1 MRLGGVLLM
10 RAAPRDVRPHDDERR
25 PLGHPLRVRDSRI
38 DRLEIVTVGDPLYV
52 PTVRLEAPRGVVGQG
67 ELGRPIDR
75 DAIVVVKPDQ
85 LAELQVTCERARLVR
100 DALHEV
106 AVGREEIGVVVDDRL
121 PGAIEQSREL
131 RFGDRH
137 ADGVPDPL
145 SERSRRRFYAGR
157 NAVLRVSRCAAPP
170 LAELLDLVEREI
182 VAREIKDAVEQHAGM
197 ARRQDK
203 AIAVQPFGIRGIVSQ
218 MALPQH
224 VRERRQRH
232 CRAGMPRIGLL
243 YGVHRERTDGV
254 DAELIELHA
263 SDGGGLGHSNP
274 DLAACHNLVRRSK
287 PSTSSSTC
295 CGDGDACAAIF
306 SSSTSLGISWRP
318 CFKLSIPI

>member
-10 RAAPRDVRPHDDERR
+10 RAAPGDVRPHDDERW
-25 PLGHPLRVRDSRI
+25 PLGHSLRLGDSRI
-38 DRLEIVTVGDPLYV
+38 DGLEIVAVRDPLYV
-52 PTVRLEAPRGVVGQG
+52 PAVRLEAPRGVVGEGQ
-67 ELGRPIDR
+67 LGRSIDR

-85 LAELQVTCERARLVR
+85 LAELQVTGERARLVR

-106 AVGREEIGVVVDDRL
+106 TVGREEIGVVVDDRV
-121 PGAIEQSREL
+121 PGAIEQGREL

-137 ADGVPDPL
+137 AHGVPGPL
-145 SERSRRRFYAGR
+145 SERSCRRLDSRRDAM
-157 NAVLRVSRCAAPP
+157 LRVPGRAAPP
-170 LAELLDLVEREI
+170 LPELLDVVEREI
-182 VAREIKDAVEQHAGM
+182 VAREIEDAVEQHAGM
-197 ARRQDK
+197 ARRQDE
-203 AIAVQPFGIRGIVSQ
+203 AVAVQPFGIRGIVSQ
-218 MALPQH
+218 MPLPQH
-224 VRERRQRH
+224 VRERCQGHR
-232 CRAGMPRIGLL
+232 RAGMSRIGLL
-243 YGVHRERTDGV
+243 HGIHRERADGV

-295 CGDGDACAAIF
+295 RGDGDACAAIF
-306 SSSTSLGISWRP
+306 SSSASLGISWRP

>member
-1 MRLGGVLLM
+1 MPSG
-10 RAAPRDVRPHDDERR
+10 APCASAVSCLCGLPHAMCVRTMMSDGRSVTR
-25 PLGHPLRVRDSRI
+25 FACAIAVSIALRSLPSAIRCTCQPYDS
-38 DRLEIVTVGDPLYV
+38 
-52 PTVRLEAPRGVVGQG
+52 
-67 ELGRPIDR
+67 
-75 DAIVVVKPDQ
+75 K
-85 LAELQVTCERARLVR
+85 RLVVLS
-100 DALHEV
+100 DKASS
-106 AVGREEIGVVVDDRL
+106 VD
-121 PGAIEQSREL
+121 PSI
-131 RFGDRH
+131 
-137 ADGVPDPL
+137 
-145 SERSRRRFYAGR
+145 
-157 NAVLRVSRCAAPP
+157 VLRVSRCAAPP

-295 CGDGDACAAIF
+295 RGDGDACAAIF

-318 CFKLSIPI
+318 CFKLSMPI